1 LAAAGLPLP
10 VEVAA
15 QTTESAGHTKIVEL
29 RRPETPYYAT
39 ADSREPAGTIS
50 STAEF
55 AEGGKILGSK
65 SSRFRVAVEGAGEV
79 WFLSAFVK
87 TDKAVAS
94 ACIKKQD
101 GNEQGGAVGAGMADK
116 DCP

>member
-1 LAAAGLPLP
+1 
-10 VEVAA
+10 
-15 QTTESAGHTKIVEL
+15 
-29 RRPETPYYAT
+29 
-39 ADSREPAGTIS
+39 
-50 STAEF
+50 
-55 AEGGKILGSK
+55 
-65 SSRFRVAVEGAGEV
+65 
-79 WFLSAFVK
+79 VK